1 MIKKVRCVAIQLGKK
16 GIGFSELKDI
26 VLILILIGVVVA
38 FIATQIVPKMQSVGK
53 FAIEQNVQQGK
64 LIVQQKQ
71 IEPGKAGDLDGDG
84 VYDLYDICVYQD
96 KSGAWVGKK
105 DSDADGMPDAC
116 DETPFKPEVKL
127 TCKEG
132 MRWDKESAKAG
143 VHKCILKTA

>member
-1 MIKKVRCVAIQLGKK
+1 MLLVLSVVV
-16 GIGFSELKDI
+16 I
-26 VLILILIGVVVA
+26 VLIGYQL
-38 FIATQIVPKMQSVGK
+38 VPLMQSVVK
-53 FAIEQNVQQGK
+53 FPIEQNAQQGK

>member
-1 MIKKVRCVAIQLGKK
+1 MTKTVRCVAIQLGKK
-16 GIGFSELKDI
+16 GIAFDELKDVVL
-26 VLILILIGVVVA
+26 VLIFIGVIIA
-38 FIATQIVPKMQSVGK
+38 FIATQIVPKMQSVSK
-53 FAIEQNVQQGK
+53 FTIEHNAQQGK

-96 KSGAWVGKK
+96 KTGAWVGKP

-116 DETPFKPEVKL
+116 DENPFKPEVKL

-132 MRWDKESAKAG
+132 MKWDKESGKAA

>member
-1 MIKKVRCVAIQLGKK
+1 VRCVAILHKK
-16 GIGFSELKDI
+16 GDLTWDQVIYGVLAVLVLGIVIFSGVKYFAGGYGEINKYQMEYNAKKGQEI
-26 VLILILIGVVVA
+26 V
-38 FIATQIVPKMQSVGK
+38 K
-53 FAIEQNVQQGK
+53 
-64 LIVQQKQ
+64 QKQ

-96 KSGAWVGKK
+96 KSNAWVGKP

-116 DETPFKPEVKL
+116 DENPFKPEVKL